1 MIYRH
6 LKILSGCDNFKYFR
20 YFRPLSNALVKM
32 KQRQYLHNVF
42 SYLCIYLFYFL
53 GKIVIF
59 FFTSP
64 NLSCSECCAFTFT
77 YNNGTMKFRFL
88 CSFCSLFCS
97 PMTLSLNQRGPGDDP
112 RAPLKSQDPRY
123 KKRMRS

>member
-6 LKILSGCDNFKYFR
+6 LKTLSGCDNFKYFR

-53 GKIVIF
+53 GKIVF
-59 FFTSP
+59 FFYLP
-64 NLSCSECCAFTFT
+64 KLIVQRMLRI
-77 YNNGTMKFRFL
+77 YVLHITME
-88 CSFCSLFCS
+88 
-97 PMTLSLNQRGPGDDP
+97 Q
-112 RAPLKSQDPRY
+112 
-123 KKRMRS
+123 

>member
-1 MIYRH
+1 MVMIYRH

-42 SYLCIYLFYFL
+42 SYLCIYWKDRHFFL
-53 GKIVIF
+53 PPQTYRAANVAH
-59 FFTSP
+59 
-64 NLSCSECCAFTFT
+64 LRFT

-88 CSFCSLFCS
+88 CS
-97 PMTLSLNQRGPGDDP
+97 RV
-112 RAPLKSQDPRY
+112 
-123 KKRMRS
+123 

>member
-1 MIYRH
+1 MVMIYRH

-53 GKIVIF
+53 GKIVF
-59 FFTSP
+59 FFLP
-64 NLSCSECCAFTFT
+64 PQT
-77 YNNGTMKFRFL
+77 YRAANVAHLRLHITME
-88 CSFCSLFCS
+88 
-97 PMTLSLNQRGPGDDP
+97 Q
-112 RAPLKSQDPRY
+112 
-123 KKRMRS
+123 

>member
-1 MIYRH
+1 MVMIYRH

-53 GKIVIF
+53 GKIVF
-59 FFTSP
+59 FFYLP
-64 NLSCSECCAFTFT
+64 KLIVQRMLRI
-77 YNNGTMKFRFL
+77 YVLHITME
-88 CSFCSLFCS
+88 
-97 PMTLSLNQRGPGDDP
+97 Q
-112 RAPLKSQDPRY
+112 
-123 KKRMRS
+123 

>member
-1 MIYRH
+1 MVMIYRH

-20 YFRPLSNALVKM
+20 YFRSLSNALVKM

-59 FFTSP
+59 FYLP
-64 NLSCSECCAFTFT
+64 KLIVQRMLRI
-77 YNNGTMKFRFL
+77 YVLHITME
-88 CSFCSLFCS
+88 
-97 PMTLSLNQRGPGDDP
+97 Q
-112 RAPLKSQDPRY
+112 
-123 KKRMRS
+123 

>member
-1 MIYRH
+1 MVMIYRH
-6 LKILSGCDNFKYFR
+6 LKILSGSDNFKYFR

-59 FFTSP
+59 FLP
-64 NLSCSECCAFTFT
+64 PQT
-77 YNNGTMKFRFL
+77 YRAANVTHLRLHITME
-88 CSFCSLFCS
+88 
-97 PMTLSLNQRGPGDDP
+97 Q
-112 RAPLKSQDPRY
+112 
-123 KKRMRS
+123 